1 MYILYCH
8 QTYGIHAL
16 KIVPKDNGHIHY
28 DTIHRILTLRARW
41 VVFLPSRRCHFCKKT
56 PRLSQQTGVP
66 SLREETTRA
75 RAPKLYRPLQ
85 HRCTTGAR
93 APKLFFITLIY
104 ESVQELII
112 LQIA

>member
-1 MYILYCH
+1 MDESLRWEL
-8 QTYGIHAL
+8 QRPKGTY
-16 KIVPKDNGHIHY
+16 NGRLFTVWEIS
-28 DTIHRILTLRARW
+28 
-41 VVFLPSRRCHFCKKT
+41 FLQKT

-93 APKLFFITLIY
+93 APKPFFITLIY